1 MDVVRIDDPEELG
14 SKRLISVEHPVTSLA
29 LSYTSAS
36 LLVGTATGS
45 IHIYDIAS
53 HQLLRSISTH
63 KGLPITYI
71 QAMLKPPDL
80 IGHVSL
86 TINVRSPV
94 KDTTPPRPVVPFQ
107 RVRDAKVRESHEV
120 LMVLPGH
127 LNDYRDP
134 TEYDEEEFR
143 RDYDNMMQG
152 LSEGDRTSSTPISQS
167 RVTELE
173 SEVLRLQE
181 QLSRTKDINDKMWE
195 TLVQQ
200 GVISEAAGRANI
212 GAIPVQQKQNGVK
225 NIDSDMAS

>member
-1 MDVVRIDDPEELG
+1 M
-14 SKRLISVEHPVTSLA
+14 TSLA

-53 HQLLRSISTH
+53 HQLLLSISTH

-127 LNDYRDP
+127 LNVCSFSTMVSFLLFDYLL
-134 TEYDEEEFR
+134 FVI
-143 RDYDNMMQG
+143 G
-152 LSEGDRTSSTPISQS
+152 LSRSNGIRRRGVSARLRQHDAGLVGRRQNVVNADIAVPSDRIGVRSVAIA
-167 RVTELE
+167 
-173 SEVLRLQE
+173 
-181 QLSRTKDINDKMWE
+181 RTA
-195 TLVQQ
+195 Q
-200 GVISEAAGRANI
+200 
-212 GAIPVQQKQNGVK
+212 
-225 NIDSDMAS
+225 